1 MAPLISEPP
10 IHHKQPFLAVVSEK
24 EFAFIYV
31 QSNNKCKN
39 FSLDKIIL
47 RRVKVGGNHSSRYR
61 ALKKMYLKKIMT
73 PLPSWPPVQPLS
85 VKSNTNLNGRGLRR
99 NSALKKYLKGYGYYN
114 PHPLS

>member
-61 ALKKMYLKKIMT
+61 ALKKNVFEKNNDPPPLLAPWPTFIGKK
-73 PLPSWPPVQPLS
+73 
-85 VKSNTNLNGRGLRR
+85 
-99 NSALKKYLKGYGYYN
+99 
-114 PHPLS
+114 